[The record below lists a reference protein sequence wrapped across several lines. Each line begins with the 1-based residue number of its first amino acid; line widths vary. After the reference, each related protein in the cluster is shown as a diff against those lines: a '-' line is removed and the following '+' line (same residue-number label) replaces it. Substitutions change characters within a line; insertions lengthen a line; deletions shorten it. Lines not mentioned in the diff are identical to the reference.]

1 MLHLTSVDIICTFDG
16 FEWNPITQMSND
28 RYYIGTYVHTRA
40 VGARCYKWANE
51 NALTVLRSNASA
63 AGCRQK
69 EGSIQQRYLPL
80 SLSLPFLLLYPPTRV
95 YRKYAPTT
103 FAHTHTRRK
112 ENITVREMISTQVP
126 RRHLPVLQAEAVGSS
141 LMSYGN
147 GRSFPPLVSFFS
159 FWFWSHLCLQMR
171 HVIIFVAFWAK

>member
-1 MLHLTSVDIICTFDG
+1 MKSHHADVKRSILYRNVRTC
-16 FEWNPITQMSND
+16 
-28 RYYIGTYVHTRA
+28 TRA

-51 NALTVLRSNASA
+51 IALTVLRSNAFV

-80 SLSLPFLLLYPPTRV
+80 SLSLPFLLLYPQPTRV

-112 ENITVREMISTQVP
+112 ENITVREMIPTQVP
-126 RRHLPVLQAEAVGSS
+126 RRHLPVLHAEAVGSS

-147 GRSFPPLVSFFS
+147 GRSFPPLCFVLFFLILITS
-159 FWFWSHLCLQMR
+159 LFTNETRDYLCGFLG
-171 HVIIFVAFWAK
+171 